1 MLIKFGLELLTSES
15 HGFEMDEEDA
25 HLCVC
30 SVLKFINVQV
40 APSITMTSSILT
52 LLLAA
57 LASGSPIVV
66 AAALQQVCSL

>member
-15 HGFEMDEEDA
+15 HGFEIGEKDA

-52 LLLAA
+52 FLLAA
-57 LASGSPIVV
+57 LASDSPIVV
-66 AAALQQVCSL
+66 AAALQQVCFL

>member
-15 HGFEMDEEDA
+15 HDFEISEEDA

-40 APSITMTSSILT
+40 APSIIVTSSIMT
-52 LLLAA
+52 FLLAA
-57 LASGSPIVV
+57 LASGSPLVV
-66 AAALQQVCSL
+66 AAALQQVCLL